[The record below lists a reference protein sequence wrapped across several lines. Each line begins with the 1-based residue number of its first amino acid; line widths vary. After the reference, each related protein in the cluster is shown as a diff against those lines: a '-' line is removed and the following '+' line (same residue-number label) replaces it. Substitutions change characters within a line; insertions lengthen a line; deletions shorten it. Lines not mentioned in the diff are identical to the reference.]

1 MKTSIFIF
9 IAALFLATGT
19 EHAKSEPLLP
29 PGSGFL
35 GDWCMGEDA
44 NGHIEAHRKEVVGP
58 CKKTLSIRGWSFRKN
73 GDYCK
78 MNDALRTMVHTQ
90 LIRYK
95 CKNGNTKFVEIVWD
109 RTGNTGLETLYID
122 DRDKDYWNDMARAFR

>member
-1 MKTSIFIF
+1 MKKTLLTS
-9 IAALFLATGT
+9 IAALFLATGIA
-19 EHAKSEPLLP
+19 HGKSEPLLP
-29 PGSGFL
+29 PGFL

-44 NGHIEAHRKEVVGP
+44 NGHIAHRKEVVGP

-95 CKNGNTKFVEIVWD
+95 CKNGNTEFVEIVGIV
-109 RTGNTGLETLYID
+109 RGTMVLE
-122 DRDKDYWNDMARAFR
+122 NC